1 MNNDQNPSL
10 RPHPA
15 AALSSQHVAV
25 EELVEAQDAT
35 LMQIM
40 AIAKLAKAAIDIE
53 ADDATDNAGNAL
65 AAIIKLAAVAT
76 EQLDLAMLEI
86 GDARAARCGLTEL

>member
-25 EELVEAQDAT
+25 EELAEAQDAT

-40 AIAKLAKAAIDIE
+40 AIAKLAKAAIDGE
-53 ADDATDNAGNAL
+53 ADDATDNAGLALDAIVRL
-65 AAIIKLAAVAT
+65 AAIGN
-76 EQLDLAMLEI
+76 EELDLAMIEI
-86 GDARAARCGLTEL
+86 RDAQSHAAA

>member
-40 AIAKLAKAAIDIE
+40 AIAKLANAAIDSE
-53 ADDATDNAGNAL
+53 ADDATDNAGLALDAIVRL
-65 AAIIKLAAVAT
+65 AAIGN
-76 EQLDLAMLEI
+76 EELDLAMLEI
-86 GDARAARCGLTEL
+86 RDARLRAAA

>member
-40 AIAKLAKAAIDIE
+40 AIAKLVKAAIDSE
-53 ADDATDNAGNAL
+53 ADDATDNAVNALDAIVRL
-65 AAIIKLAAVAT
+65 AAIGN
-76 EQLDLAMLEI
+76 EELDLAMIEI
-86 GDARAARCGLTEL
+86 RDARLRAAA

>member
-15 AALSSQHVAV
+15 AALSSQHLAV

-40 AIAKLAKAAIDIE
+40 AIAKLAKAAIDGE
-53 ADDATDNAGNAL
+53 ADDATDNAGLALDAIVRL
-65 AAIIKLAAVAT
+65 AAIGN
-76 EQLDLAMLEI
+76 EELDLAMIEI
-86 GDARAARCGLTEL
+86 RDAQSHAAA

>member
-15 AALSSQHVAV
+15 AALSSLSATV
-25 EELVEAQDAT
+25 EELAEAQDAT

-40 AIAKLAKAAIDIE
+40 AIAKLAKAAIDGE
-53 ADDATDNAGNAL
+53 TDDATDNAGHALDAIVRL
-65 AAIIKLAAVAT
+65 AAIAT
-76 EQLDLAMLEI
+76 EELDLTMLEI
-86 GDARAARCGLTEL
+86 RDARLRAAA